1 MNDLFIFDFDDTLAM
16 TDSHVRVIKKDGTTE
31 RLDSREFAKYRY
43 VDGDELDFSEFT
55 RASGTLIPNTVSA
68 MESAIQDHG
77 IENVFIVTARAESG
91 PVSAFLKSVN
101 VTVPEVVATAGSAGK
116 ATWLT
121 RKLQQ
126 ADYTSV
132 VVYED
137 CRKNIS
143 MLKNIVEAYNEEL
156 GADILYRAV
165 CIVPGGG
172 QEIVE
177 KLIREYIKKVLY
189 TL

>member
-1 MNDLFIFDFDDTLAM
+1 
-16 TDSHVRVIKKDGTTE
+16 
-31 RLDSREFAKYRY
+31 
-43 VDGDELDFSEFT
+43 
-55 RASGTLIPNTVSA
+55 
-68 MESAIQDHG
+68 
-77 IENVFIVTARAESG
+77 
-91 PVSAFLKSVN
+91 
-101 VTVPEVVATAGSAGK
+101 VVATAGSAGK

-126 ADYTSV
+126 TDYTSV
-132 VVYED
+132 MVYED

-143 MLKNIVEAYNEEL
+143 MLKNIVEAYNEEI
-156 GADILYRAV
+156 GTSILYKAV

-172 QEIVE
+172 QELVE